1 MTQGP
6 AFFQMGVTATETFPA
21 TLFARIRA
29 KAVRI
34 ETSAAPLY
42 PDPRGELEL
51 RREIAGYLAM
61 ARGINCS
68 PSQIIVTGGYSA
80 GLGLA
85 LRVLGLEGQK
95 AWMEEPGFPF
105 TRKGLELAR
114 LSLSPIRSEAHTS
127 ELQTRKHAVRGTCL
141 SELG

>member
-1 MTQGP
+1 
-6 AFFQMGVTATETFPA
+6 MGVPATETFPA

-85 LRVLGLEGQK
+85 LRDLALEGQK
-95 AWMEEPGFPF
+95 AWM
-105 TRKGLELAR
+105 
-114 LSLSPIRSEAHTS
+114 RSEEHTH
-127 ELQTRKHAVRGTCL
+127 ELQSLTRISYAVLCL
-141 SELG
+141 K

>member
-1 MTQGP
+1 MGGP
-6 AFFQMGVTATETFPA
+6 ATDTVPA
-21 TLFARIRA
+21 TLFARIRD
-29 KAVRI
+29 KAVRS

-42 PDPRGELEL
+42 PEPRGELEL

-114 LSLSPIRSEAHTS
+114 LSLSPIPVDADAID
-127 ELQTRKHAVRGTCL
+127 LQTRKHAVRGTCL

>member
-1 MTQGP
+1 
-6 AFFQMGVTATETFPA
+6 MGVPATETFPA

-85 LRVLGLEGQK
+85 LRVLGIEGQH
-95 AWMEEPGFPF
+95 AWMEKPGLD
-105 TRKGLELAR
+105 RERVGEGK
-114 LSLSPIRSEAHTS
+114 
-127 ELQTRKHAVRGTCL
+127 
-141 SELG
+141 

>member
-1 MTQGP
+1 
-6 AFFQMGVTATETFPA
+6 MGVPATETFPA

-42 PDPRGELEL
+42 PDPRGELAL
-51 RREIAGYLAM
+51 SREIAGYLAM

-68 PSQIIVTGGYSA
+68 PSHITVTAGYSA

-85 LRVLGLEGQK
+85 LRVLGLDGPK
-95 AWMEEPGFPF
+95 AWRSEPAFTF
-105 TRKGLELAR
+105 TRKGRHLAPI
-114 LSLSPIRSEAHTS
+114 SL
-127 ELQTRKHAVRGTCL
+127 
-141 SELG
+141 

>member
-6 AFFQMGVTATETFPA
+6 ALFQMGVPATETFPA

-42 PDPRGELEL
+42 PDPRGEPEL
-51 RREIAGYLAM
+51 RREIAGYPAM
-61 ARGINCS
+61 ARGIDCS
-68 PSQIIVTGGYSA
+68 PPQTLVTGGSAA

-85 LRVLGLEGQK
+85 LRVLDLNGQK
-95 AWMEEPGFPF
+95 ARKEGPG
-105 TRKGLELAR
+105 
-114 LSLSPIRSEAHTS
+114 
-127 ELQTRKHAVRGTCL
+127 
-141 SELG
+141 